1 MLKILKTAG
10 WKTKFKD
17 RKTLPFL
24 PIKPKTNKE
33 KKKEQ
38 TNKTTSTKEE

>member
-24 PIKPKTNKE
+24 PIKPKNKE